1 MALQSRLVVGATRYN
16 CPVSISA
23 STKEAFLEI
32 VQDLSEDEA
41 LDLLDFIRMRLEPE
55 ILAETELAEVREGI
69 AAIKSGDVVTDEE
82 FRAEFNR

>member
-1 MALQSRLVVGATRYN
+1 
-16 CPVSISA
+16 VSISA